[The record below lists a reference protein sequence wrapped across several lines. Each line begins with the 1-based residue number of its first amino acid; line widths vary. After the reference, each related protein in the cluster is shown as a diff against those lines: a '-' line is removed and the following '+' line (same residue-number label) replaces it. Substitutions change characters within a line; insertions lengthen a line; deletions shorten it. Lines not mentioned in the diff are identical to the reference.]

1 MRKIINI
8 VLYAVCAA
16 FLIFTIITNPYF
28 NDLYNKK
35 EITSNK
41 TFKKYYENQ
50 RFICIDLKDSEM
62 TRFKEKESD
71 SIVYVS
77 TYDKTNFISVLTKGT
92 SLSDKVCG
100 TIKDSDKMS
109 KELTKSIEKENDIK
123 LTSKYFTNY
132 NLKREKLPY
141 QILLITSCLFS
152 VLFILGIISNIISLI
167 RKEF

>member
-1 MRKIINI
+1 MRKIFNI
-8 VLYAVCAA
+8 ILYVLCIAILV
-16 FLIFTIITNPYF
+16 LSVLKNPYL

-41 TFKKYYENQ
+41 TFTKYFNKQ
-50 RFICIDLKDSEM
+50 RFVCIDLKDSEM
-62 TRFKEKESD
+62 TRFKEEKTD

-77 TYDKTNFISVLTKGT
+77 SYGKTNFISVLTKGT

-100 TIKDSDKMS
+100 IIKDKDNMS
-109 KELTKSIEKENDIK
+109 NELKTSIEEENKIE

-132 NLKREKLPY
+132 NLKKEKLPY
-141 QILLITSCLFS
+141 QIL
-152 VLFILGIISNIISLI
+152 IISMGVICIFFVLSIITNIITLI